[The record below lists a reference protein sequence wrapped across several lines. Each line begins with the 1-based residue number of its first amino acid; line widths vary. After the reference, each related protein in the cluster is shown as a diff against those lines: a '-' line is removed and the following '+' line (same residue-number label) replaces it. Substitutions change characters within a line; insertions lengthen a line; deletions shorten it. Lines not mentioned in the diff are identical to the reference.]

1 MVFSKQTLLL
11 VGIYLLVTNNN
22 LFAQN
27 NTFISCKISHQQFNK
42 ILFSGK
48 DDVIK
53 DNEWTQEYALSGEN
67 NSVLHGLSLTE
78 ANMVRITYDARYFEI
93 YVEPGDT
100 LSLSFDGEIYPSDI
114 IFTGKKSCVNH
125 NLYLH
130 EFYKFS
136 LPYSNKNVVN
146 KMCVSMPLEFRSW
159 INTGTEKKWSFL
171 RQYDTE
177 KQQLFNPSFANFI
190 RNDINYWSA
199 YYLMRYSSEHE
210 SLLSGQRFY
219 IPNAYFDFLNEIL
232 INNDEAFSSVWY
244 RNFLVEYWEFRRE
257 NIDFIYGLPSRQ
269 LIVKTNMPSTLMY
282 STVDAAQTIATF
294 SQDSKLLLLDKLSY
308 TESGN
313 VPMAYR
319 LKVKSSD
326 GLVGWIKTA
335 GVSINESKNFN
346 SNPLYIENIETNI
359 NLDQIKGQIL
369 FNTLKVYGD
378 QDDDETEALYTL
390 PKNESLS
397 FLNIT
402 SDVFRSYHD
411 EDRFY
416 SAPLTKICCDKG
428 TIGWVSTSGLRINWK
443 RVVLSQQKSVAQ
455 ANCLTLFNNL
465 DYFFSGKALYY
476 LAAIDIRER
485 IGFEGKKAV
494 EKNIAHY
501 IANCPDIKMV
511 QAVNE
516 IFTKGEK
523 RFFIDSTSVKVEK
536 RILSSRS
543 TSINAAPTAFRLANN
558 DVVLNKN
565 KTISAKKTD
574 TPDSISFRPIVFP
587 EVKYNILPAIF
598 TGKNSILKEKNVQ
611 IMVFPDLIHYNNRLA
626 VPQITK
632 AKKRK
637 DDIFRMEIPLV
648 ETIYGFLKI
657 DKDSIPIFLQSED
670 EVEFALNPKK
680 ELVFQGKNAINLAYF
695 QAAHQNNKRFL
706 DKKVSNAYKL
716 SPSAFQTAL
725 LNIKKE
731 KISFLT
737 RFKEYGKLN
746 RAFKTLIER
755 DIDYFYSYHLL
766 NFATKKGLDTELPK
780 SFLESMEE
788 IGLQSDQSLPS
799 EYYRKFITQYADYK
813 LNKQKNDGLPTV
825 EIIRS
830 NFSGKT
836 EKYLEARFL
845 SENPATINNETN
857 LEFAQF
863 VSDNPYPI
871 INEMLKTTYKSS
883 TASKTGSEIN
893 DFELYKTNG
902 KKVNL
907 SDYKGKIVHIEFWN
921 VQCSK
926 WLKDS
931 ELRNKRQAEFD
942 GKKVTF
948 LYINVGENT
957 SSWKKSCKLVS
968 SKGVHL
974 SPIQN
979 TLYDSRMDEVLGVQ
993 SLPASIV
1000 LDTKGRIFLNAKDTE
1015 NEEAVMTK
1023 IRTALLQL

>member
-1 MVFSKQTLLL
+1 MPFTKQTLL
-11 VGIYLLVTNNN
+11 IIFIQLLIINSY

-27 NTFISCKISHQQFNK
+27 NTFLSCKISHQQSSK

-53 DNEWTQEYALSGEN
+53 DDEWKQEYTLIGEN
-67 NSVLHGLSLTE
+67 NTIFHGLNLKE
-78 ANMVRITYDARYFEI
+78 ASIVRVTYDARYFEVF
-93 YVEPGDT
+93 VEPGDT

-125 NLYLH
+125 NSYLH
-130 EFYKFS
+130 EFYKNF
-136 LPYSNKNVVN
+136 LPYSNKKVIN

-171 RQYDTE
+171 RRYDTE
-177 KQQLFNPSFANFI
+177 KQKLFSPSFANFI
-190 RNDINYWSA
+190 RNDINYWAA
-199 YYLMRYSSEHE
+199 YYLMRYSDEHQ

-219 IPNAYFDFLNEIL
+219 IPNAYFDFLNETL
-232 INNDEAFSSVWY
+232 INNDEAFSSTWY
-244 RNFLVEYWEFRRE
+244 RNFLLEYWEFRRE

-269 LIVKTNMPSTLMY
+269 SVVKVNAESVPMY
-282 STVDAAQTIATF
+282 NTVDAAQTIATLP
-294 SQDSKLLLLDKLSY
+294 QESKLLLLDKLSY
-308 TESGN
+308 PESDG
-313 VPMAYR
+313 VPTAYR
-319 LKVKSSD
+319 LKVKNNE
-326 GLVGWIKTA
+326 GVIGWIKTN
-335 GVSINESKNFN
+335 GISIEKSNKLN
-346 SNPLYIENIETNI
+346 SNPLYIENIETNT

-378 QDDDETEALYTL
+378 QDDDETEELYTL
-390 PKNESLS
+390 QKNESLS

-411 EDRFY
+411 ENRLY

-443 RVVLSQQKSVAQ
+443 RVVLLQQKSVAE
-455 ANCLTLFNNL
+455 ARCLTLFNNL

-476 LAAIDIRER
+476 LAANDIRER
-485 IGFEGKKAV
+485 IAFEGKNAV
-494 EKNIAHY
+494 EKNVAHY
-501 IANCPDIKMV
+501 VANCPDIKMI

-516 IFTKGEK
+516 IFANEKK
-523 RFFIDSTSVKVEK
+523 RFFTDSTSVKIEK

-543 TSINAAPTAFRLANN
+543 ASLNTTASEFHLANN
-558 DVVLNKN
+558 DDVLNKN
-565 KTISAKKTD
+565 KIIRATKPNI
-574 TPDSISFRPIVFP
+574 PDSVSFRPIVFP
-587 EVKYNILPAIF
+587 EVKYNILPAVF
-598 TGKNSILKEKNVQ
+598 TGKNNILKEKNVQ
-611 IMVFPDLIHYNNRLA
+611 IMVFPDLVHYNNRLIT
-626 VPQITK
+626 PQILK

-637 DDIFRMEIPLV
+637 DDFFRMEIPLA
-648 ETIYGFLKI
+648 ETIYGFLVI

-670 EVEFALNPKK
+670 EAEFTLNPKK
-680 ELVFQGKNAINLAYF
+680 ELVFQGKNALNLAYF

-716 SPSAFQTAL
+716 SPSAFQAAL

-731 KISFLT
+731 KLAFLT
-737 RFKEYGKLN
+737 RFKGNDKLN
-746 RAFKTLIER
+746 LTLKTLIER

-766 NFATKKGLDTELPK
+766 DFATKKDLNIEIPK
-780 SFLESMEE
+780 SFLENMEE
-788 IGLQSDQSLPS
+788 IGLQSDQSLAS

-845 SENPATINNETN
+845 SKNPAAINNETN

-863 VSDNPYPI
+863 VSENPYPV

-883 TASKTGSEIN
+883 TVNKIGSEIK
-893 DFELYKTNG
+893 DFELYKING
-902 KKVNL
+902 KKVHL

-921 VQCSK
+921 NKCSK
-926 WLKDS
+926 WLKNS
-931 ELRNKRQAEFD
+931 ELRKKRQAEFE
-942 GKKVTF
+942 GKKIVF
-948 LYINVGENT
+948 LYINVGEN
-957 SSWKKSCKLVS
+957 SSNWKKSSKLVS
-968 SKGVHL
+968 PKGIHL
-974 SPIQN
+974 SPVQDG
-979 TLYDSRMDEVLGVQ
+979 LYSSRMDEALGAQ
-993 SLPASIV
+993 SLPATIV
-1000 LDTKGRIFLNAKDTE
+1000 LDAKGHIFLNTKDTE
-1015 NEEAVMTK
+1015 NEEAAMTK